1 MWKFFEWAWNLDWG
15 EGFALL
21 AVLFVFWYGKKWI
34 DNRFS
39 GINKRSKREMK
50 AVVREAMD
58 EWASE
63 CRYLTQE
70 QGDARYYCSKPDCE
84 GVEFNGNKTND

>member
-1 MWKFFEWAWNLDWG
+1 MWKFFEWAWNLPWG

-39 GINKRSKREMK
+39 GMNNRSKREMK
-50 AVVREAMD
+50 ALVREAMD
-58 EWASE
+58 EWADGVT
-63 CRYLTQE
+63 YLTPNKGE
-70 QGDARYYCSKPDCE
+70 GRYYCSKPDCE
-84 GVEFNGNKTND
+84 GVKFSGEN

>member
-21 AVLFVFWYGKKWI
+21 AILFVFWYGKKWI

-39 GINKRSKREMK
+39 GMNNRSKREMK
-50 AVVREAMD
+50 ALVREAMD
-58 EWASE
+58 EWADGVT
-63 CRYLTQE
+63 YLTPNKGE
-70 QGDARYYCSKPDCE
+70 GLYYCSKPECE
-84 GVEFNGNKTND
+84 GVKFSGEN

>member
-39 GINKRSKREMK
+39 GMNSRSKREMK
-50 AVVREAMD
+50 AIVREAMD
-58 EWASE
+58 EWTSQCE
-63 CRYLTQE
+63 YLTPN
-70 QGDARYYCSKPDCE
+70 QGSARYYCSKADCE
-84 GVEFNGNKTND
+84 GVAFNTEEDKD

>member
-21 AVLFVFWYGKKWI
+21 AILFVFWYGKKWI

-39 GINKRSKREMK
+39 GMNNRSKREMK
-50 AVVREAMD
+50 ALVREAMD
-58 EWASE
+58 EWADGVT
-63 CRYLTQE
+63 YLTPNKGE
-70 QGDARYYCSKPDCE
+70 GRYYCAKPDCE
-84 GVEFNGNKTND
+84 GVKFSGEN

>member
-21 AVLFVFWYGKKWI
+21 AILFVFCYGKKWI

-39 GINKRSKREMK
+39 GMNNRSKREMK
-50 AVVREAMD
+50 ALVREAMD
-58 EWASE
+58 EWADGVT
-63 CRYLTQE
+63 YLTPNKGE
-70 QGDARYYCSKPDCE
+70 GRYYCSKPDCE
-84 GVEFNGNKTND
+84 GVKFSGEN

>member
-21 AVLFVFWYGKKWI
+21 AILFVFWYGKKWI

-39 GINKRSKREMK
+39 GMNNRSKREMK
-50 AVVREAMD
+50 ALVREAMD
-58 EWASE
+58 EWADGVT
-63 CRYLTQE
+63 YLTPNKGE
-70 QGDARYYCSKPDCE
+70 GRYYSSKPDCE
-84 GVEFNGNKTND
+84 GVKFSGEN